1 MSSRTGTLSCT
12 AAMYTACDDIVCLC
26 TYVEEGAAALAYT
39 EPMTESKTNMNE
51 ALYDGG
57 P

>member
-1 MSSRTGTLSCT
+1 
-12 AAMYTACDDIVCLC
+12 MYTACDDIVCLC